1 MEASTPSK
9 GIFDSANLEARE
21 SVVELLRKA
30 YWMEIETV
38 MSYISASVNL
48 DGVRA
53 QEVKESLG
61 TTSKRSWDTR
71 AASPIGSRSSTG
83 SSPARRTSRPSSP
96 SCSRRRSRPTS
107 ST

>member
-21 SVVELLRKA
+21 SVVELLRRA

-48 DGVRA
+48 DGVRHRM
-53 QEVKESLG
+53 
-61 TTSKRSWDTR
+61 T
-71 AASPIGSRSSTG
+71 
-83 SSPARRTSRPSSP
+83 
-96 SCSRRRSRPTS
+96 
-107 ST
+107 